1 MAGGISLG
9 GTRVK
14 RRGRTR
20 RRIGVNIDTTPL
32 VDIAFLLLTF
42 FMFTTEL
49 TQPQVM
55 DMKIPQSNK
64 EVNAPQSVLFQLFVR
79 HDNQLFYKMGNE
91 PALALEVADLKT
103 LAINKNLRAPG
114 EVITS
119 LKVSPQAGYNR
130 LIEIIDELNLAEV
143 EILQRAAEARER
155 KFALVPLTE
164 EDAVEIENL
173 PH

>member
-14 RRGRTR
+14 RRGRKR

-55 DMKIPQSNK
+55 DMKVPPCVAEEIVK
-64 EVNAPQSVLFQLFVR
+64 DSVLFQLLVR
-79 HDNQLFYKMGNE
+79 HDNQMFYKMGTD
-91 PALALEVADLKT
+91 PALALEVEDLKT
-103 LAINKNLRAPG
+103 LAISKNLRAPG

-155 KFALVPLTE
+155 KFALVPMTE
-164 EDAVEIENL
+164 KDAAEIENL